1 MWFSPHHLP
10 TPQYFF
16 HSIHLRNCSL
26 PLISSHMEEKQLLM
40 YHFEEC
46 RGKKNFLCAW
56 MVEAERP
63 RKALQDIW
71 KLIYKTL
78 CIASYL
84 RINILIKTFPRWES
98 AHVKLIGGLFASF
111 TVLNNFEKKKCVIKI
126 PLIVLSLR
134 LIRFNDCDLF
144 CCNDYYN

>member
-1 MWFSPHHLP
+1 
-10 TPQYFF
+10 
-16 HSIHLRNCSL
+16 
-26 PLISSHMEEKQLLM
+26 
-40 YHFEEC
+40 
-46 RGKKNFLCAW
+46 

-98 AHVKLIGGLFASF
+98 AHVKLIGGLFIIHYIKQ
-111 TVLNNFEKKKCVIKI
+111 LWKKEM
-126 PLIVLSLR
+126 R
-134 LIRFNDCDLF
+134 
-144 CCNDYYN
+144 Y